1 VSTAAPVPEPAE
13 GPVPEP
19 VEGPGASPEPVDG
32 PVPEPVA
39 APVPEPVEG
48 THARVRDAARE
59 RGLDIEIRQRPAAN
73 SLQEAAALLG
83 LDPSGIVKTLVV
95 KRSDAPHAPSE
106 HRSALS
112 GASGARGPR
121 FLFALIPG
129 GRKISWPKLRAVVGV
144 NRLKLPDPAVALEAT
159 GYERG
164 TIVPIGSTSAWPVFA
179 DETIR
184 GRRIAMGAGAH
195 GYSLFVDADALI
207 TAYGAT
213 VADISE
219 PE

>member
-1 VSTAAPVPEPAE
+1 MSTSAS
-13 GPVPEP
+13 PVPEP
-19 VEGPGASPEPVDG
+19 VGESATGSDP
-32 PVPEPVA
+32 
-39 APVPEPVEG
+39 
-48 THARVRDAARE
+48 HARVRDAAAE

-95 KRSDAPHAPSE
+95 KRSDDT
-106 HRSALS
+106 
-112 GASGARGPR
+112 
-121 FLFALIPG
+121 FLFALVPG
-129 GRKISWPKLRAVVGV
+129 GRKISWPKLRALVGV
-144 NRLKLPDPAVALEAT
+144 NRLKLPDPAVALAAT

-164 TIVPIGSTSAWPVFA
+164 TIVPIGSTTAWPVFA

-195 GYSLFVDADALI
+195 GYSLFVDGDALI
-207 TAYGAT
+207 SAYDAT